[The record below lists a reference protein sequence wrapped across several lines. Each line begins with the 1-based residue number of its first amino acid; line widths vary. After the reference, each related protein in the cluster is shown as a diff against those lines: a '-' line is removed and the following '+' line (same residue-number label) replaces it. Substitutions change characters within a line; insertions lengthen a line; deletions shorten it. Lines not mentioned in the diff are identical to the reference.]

1 VEVLCL
7 SGRVATFVASAL
19 EGTSEEMV
27 TQVLPA
33 LHLIWLDDEDDMCE
47 QLLEVG
53 STDFRQFLKL
63 RQRSGLPVIIVDTQE
78 EFDEKLECHRSGREN
93 IPFVPVF

>member
-33 LHLIWLDDEDDMCE
+33 LHLIWLDDESDICKE
-47 QLLEVG
+47 LLEVG
-53 STDFRQFLKL
+53 PTDFRQFLTL
-63 RQRSGLPVIIVDTQE
+63 RQRSGLPVTIVDTQE
-78 EFDEKLECHRSGREN
+78 EFDEKLGCHLSGQED
-93 IPFVPVF
+93 IP